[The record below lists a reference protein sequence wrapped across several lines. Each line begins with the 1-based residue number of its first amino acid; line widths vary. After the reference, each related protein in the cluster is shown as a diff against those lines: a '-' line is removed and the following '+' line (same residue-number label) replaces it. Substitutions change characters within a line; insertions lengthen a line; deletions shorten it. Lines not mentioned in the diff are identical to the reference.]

1 MTPNTFD
8 SVEARPVPD
17 TASRL
22 EVAGLVALLVFTVKS
37 TLGYGFFALHPENL
51 PSSESALRF
60 YNISFQFF
68 AQLHILIAFG
78 ALAIVLVRRLEAAW
92 LPAFAAVYLLS
103 FVFEHI
109 GTGYGIPFGGY
120 EYTGLLGAR
129 LGPRVPF
136 LIPLSWFLMTLP
148 CWIVA
153 RAAFSRQIALR
164 VGLGAMGLVLWDLA
178 LDPAMSA
185 LTPYWRW
192 EETGPYYGMPWM
204 NLVGWFATGTVLMIA
219 LERLGGDTLADRL
232 PVRWMAAYYA
242 VVAALPLGMLGAAGE
257 WLGIWV
263 TLVAF
268 SITGVAVM
276 IVRVQIGEA
285 ALVTR
290 APTVQSGEA
299 S

>member
-22 EVAGLVALLVFTVKS
+22 EVAALVALLVFTVMS

-129 LGPRVPF
+129 LGAADLAYAELTNANLSYGDLAAAVAVGDRVPSS
-136 LIPLSWFLMTLP
+136 LASGPRGPVAGPPAPL
-148 CWIVA
+148 
-153 RAAFSRQIALR
+153 RR
-164 VGLGAMGLVLWDLA
+164 
-178 LDPAMSA
+178 
-185 LTPYWRW
+185 TP
-192 EETGPYYGMPWM
+192 
-204 NLVGWFATGTVLMIA
+204 
-219 LERLGGDTLADRL
+219 
-232 PVRWMAAYYA
+232 
-242 VVAALPLGMLGAAGE
+242 
-257 WLGIWV
+257 
-263 TLVAF
+263 
-268 SITGVAVM
+268 S
-276 IVRVQIGEA
+276 
-285 ALVTR
+285 
-290 APTVQSGEA
+290 
-299 S
+299 